1 MSEVIITVRGESYAH
16 TTPELA
22 VAGVSVVVEGRVRTE
37 VIERANAL
45 CAPVRDELA
54 ERQAAGVVLEWSSR
68 QVSVWTDRPW
78 SNDGKM
84 LDPVHHA
91 TLELSATFIDFAA
104 LSDWL
109 GVIAEREG
117 LQVGSV
123 EWRLTPATRAHTE
136 REVATA
142 AVDVA
147 VARATAYASA
157 IGLTSVTP
165 LEIADVGLLSDGD
178 RPEAQRML
186 VKASMAMDAGGSPAI
201 GLQPETIVV
210 SAAVDARFR
219 AA

>member
-1 MSEVIITVRGESYAH
+1 MSEVIITVRGESEAR
-16 TTPELA
+16 TAPELA
-22 VAGVSVVVEGRVRTE
+22 VARVSVAIDGRVRAT
-37 VIERANAL
+37 VIERATAL
-45 CAPVRDELA
+45 ATPVRDDLT
-54 ERQAAGVVLEWSSR
+54 RQQSAGAVLEWSSQ

-91 TLELSATFIDFAA
+91 SLEISATFTDFSS

-109 GVIAEREG
+109 GAVAEREG
-117 LQVGSV
+117 LQVASV
-123 EWRLTPATRAHTE
+123 EWRLAPATRSRIE

-142 AVDVA
+142 AIGVA

-157 IGLTSVTP
+157 IGLSSVTP
-165 LEIADVGLLSDGD
+165 VEIADVGLLGDGD
-178 RPEAQRML
+178 RPEAQRM
-186 VKASMAMDAGGSPAI
+186 KASMAMDAGGSSAI